1 MPLLICLFNRRFHLT
16 TGQNKTHTLGGWC
29 DTGHYQLGRL
39 NLSWDRRDLNYFS
52 SEIRSFVVATYLI
65 RVKVLRSVPFT
76 PLLCISFPLYNL
88 FFSPSVTFTFLV
100 VAFPFILEENIGMDG
115 KMRGENLSGP
125 ELLLRR
131 YSELVGGK
139 WKHWAGKGPKV
150 YGDLLFDTSAQ
161 TVRLMLSSDVSLGVA
176 VWGRSM

>member
-88 FFSPSVTFTFLV
+88 FFSPECHFHLPRRGFSIYF
-100 VAFPFILEENIGMDG
+100 
-115 KMRGENLSGP
+115 RGEYWNGRKNERWKLERTRTAAPPVLWARWWEMKTLS
-125 ELLLRR
+125 RKR
-131 YSELVGGK
+131 
-139 WKHWAGKGPKV
+139 A
-150 YGDLLFDTSAQ
+150 
-161 TVRLMLSSDVSLGVA
+161 
-176 VWGRSM
+176 